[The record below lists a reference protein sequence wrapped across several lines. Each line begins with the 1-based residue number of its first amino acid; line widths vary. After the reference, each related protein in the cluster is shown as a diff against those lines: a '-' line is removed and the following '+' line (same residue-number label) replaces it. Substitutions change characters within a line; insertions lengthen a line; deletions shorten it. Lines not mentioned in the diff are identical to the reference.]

1 VKKKRVR
8 KRKPK
13 KCLGVQRKRQKT

>member
-1 VKKKRVR
+1 VKKKRVK